1 MRPVPAETSR
11 LAPSLHPPRGLYVLV
26 LGLLTFAFLLRVLA
40 QALQYWEPQPWL
52 PAFNR
57 FQGSGTPYW
66 LLLSSQVLILA
77 VMVRTTLRVHFG
89 APAPRRSAVRL
100 LAWGGSIYMAGSLAR
115 LGVGLTFPA
124 PAPWFTAWISAVF
137 HVVLAGFVLTL
148 AAYYARNRRLSA
160 ERTP

>member
-1 MRPVPAETSR
+1 MSSVPSETTH
-11 LAPSLHPPRGLYVLV
+11 LAPTLHPPRGNYVLV

-40 QALQYWEPQPWL
+40 QALQYWVPQPWL
-52 PAFNR
+52 PAFDR
-57 FQGSGTPYW
+57 FQGSGSPYW

-77 VMVRTTLRVHFG
+77 IMVRTTLRVRSG
-89 APAPRRSAVRL
+89 VQPPRRRAFRF

-115 LGVGLTFPA
+115 LGVGLTFAA

-148 AAYYARNRRLSA
+148 AAYHAGCRRDSGC
-160 ERTP
+160 RS